1 MMRTRRP
8 RGHRDGTHGA
18 DAHGA
23 GARDAGGPVLEV
35 VPLARRHLREVL
47 EIERGAYPSPWTER
61 IFHDELAQ
69 ARAGARNYIAGLV
82 GDEVVGYAG
91 VLYAGDDAHVTNVA
105 VREDWRSRGVAT
117 ELLLELAW
125 AARERGCAA
134 MSLEVRHTNVG
145 AQALYRR
152 FGFVPAGTR
161 ARYYEN
167 RDDAIVMWLGDL
179 QGDEAAGRLR
189 AIEEARP

>member
-1 MMRTRRP
+1 MDDARRGGGAMMRTGRP
-8 RGHRDGTHGA
+8 RAHR
-18 DAHGA
+18 A
-23 GARDAGGPVLEV
+23 GAPVLDV
-35 VPLARRHLREVL
+35 VPLARRHLRAVL
-47 EIERGAYPSPWTER
+47 DIERGAYPSPWTER

-69 ARAGARNYIAGLV
+69 ARAGARTYLAGLV

-91 VLYAGDDAHVTNVA
+91 TLYAGDDAHVTNVA
-105 VREDWRSRGVAT
+105 VHEDWRGRGVAT

-125 AARERGCAA
+125 TARERGCAA
-134 MSLEVRHTNVG
+134 MSLEVRHTNVV

-167 RDDAIVMWLGDL
+167 RDDAIVMWMSDL
-179 QGDEAAGRLR
+179 QGDEVAARLG
-189 AIEEARP
+189 AIERARP